1 MLVIEWIRQCRDSRF
16 DNEARQPLN
25 LTIELQLIRLLAIME
40 LTAANFGK
48 KAQICRVCAK

>member
-1 MLVIEWIRQCRDSRF
+1 MLVIEWMQQCRDSRL